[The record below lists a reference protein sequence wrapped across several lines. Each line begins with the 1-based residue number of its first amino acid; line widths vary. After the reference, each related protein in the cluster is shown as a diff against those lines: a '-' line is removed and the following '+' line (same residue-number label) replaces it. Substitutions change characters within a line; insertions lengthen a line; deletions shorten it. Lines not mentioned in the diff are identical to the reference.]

1 MSMNIYD
8 RSIDLLCKGFAREF
22 AEFCQ
27 NDERMEELMMD
38 LAAEFVNENI
48 PVVSEDAQIDV
59 ASGLLSGVAIKK
71 I

>member
-1 MSMNIYD
+1 MSLNTYD
-8 RSIDLLCKGFAREF
+8 RSIDLLCNGFLREF

-27 NDERMEELMMD
+27 NHEKMEELMMD
-38 LAAEFVNENI
+38 LAAEFVDENI

-59 ASGLLSGVAIKK
+59 ASGLLSGVSIKK

>member
-1 MSMNIYD
+1 MSMNTYD
-8 RSIDLLCKGFAREF
+8 RSIDLLCNGFLREF